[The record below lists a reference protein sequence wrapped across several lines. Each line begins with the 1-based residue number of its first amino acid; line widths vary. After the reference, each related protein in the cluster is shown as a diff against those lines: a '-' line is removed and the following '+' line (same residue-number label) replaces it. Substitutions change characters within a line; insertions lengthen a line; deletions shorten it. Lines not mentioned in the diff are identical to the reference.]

1 MEKILILIAFCF
13 FTLCLNAQ
21 NVEVDGKLKVTT
33 MDPDNSLE
41 QIVVKKP
48 DGELAT
54 RMVASLPP
62 PNSDTTRTLTSDLE
76 LAKLICECTTIPP
89 FLVQSAL
96 GGGYTVEDLYK
107 GGVSSQDLMNG
118 GVSVFEL
125 APLVESYYDLYGLKY
140 GGGLLL
146 DFETSS
152 GKVVVLADRD
162 LPYGSLGWGC
172 AGIEITGA
180 DSPFYGEGEQN
191 TQDIV
196 DECWEGAAY
205 ETYYLTLNGYDD
217 WYLPANNAW
226 VIIYGHLIAEGYSG
240 FQTGDYW
247 TSTEDD
253 ANNAWAIAQP
263 AGTSV
268 QTNKSFY
275 CYIRPARTFYE

>member
-1 MEKILILIAFCF
+1 MRTVLILLVAFLF
-13 FTLCLNAQ
+13 SYCLNAQ
-21 NVEVDGKLKVTT
+21 IVEVDGKLKVNT

-62 PNSDTTRTLTSDLE
+62 PNSDTTRTLASDLE
-76 LAKLICECTTIPP
+76 LARLICECTNIPP

-96 GGGYTVEDLYK
+96 DGGYTVEDLYK

-125 APLVESYYDLYGLKY
+125 APLVDSYYDLYGLKY
-140 GGGLLL
+140 GGGILL
-146 DFETSS
+146 DFETSTN
-152 GKVVVLADRD
+152 KVVVLAEND
-162 LPYGSLGWGC
+162 YYTSIGWGC

-180 DSPFYGEGEQN
+180 DSPFYGDGPQN

-205 ETYYLTLNGYDD
+205 ECYYLTLNGYDD

-226 VIIYGHLIAEGYSG
+226 VIIHGHLIYEGLG
-240 FQTGDYW
+240 NFQSVIYW
-247 TSTEDD
+247 TSTEIN
-253 ANNAWAIAQP
+253 ANEAYVMDNTGGSTYQ
-263 AGTSV
+263 GDKFS
-268 QTNKSFY
+268 SYYF
-275 CYIRPARTFYE
+275 RPARTFFE